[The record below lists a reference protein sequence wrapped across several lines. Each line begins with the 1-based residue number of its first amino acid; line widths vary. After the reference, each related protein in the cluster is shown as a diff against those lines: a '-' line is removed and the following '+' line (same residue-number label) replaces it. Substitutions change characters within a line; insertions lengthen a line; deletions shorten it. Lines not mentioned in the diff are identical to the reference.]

1 MTRTLLFLANDASS
15 FVSHRLPIAKAA
27 ITQGYCVHVA
37 APSDHDA
44 ATIICKAGADF
55 HPIPLDRGSRNPFVE
70 MHTVLFLWSLFGR
83 LKPSVIHCIGM
94 KSVLYGGM
102 MARIRRVPSAVY
114 AITGLGFMFLHDD
127 ISIRLA
133 RFLIS
138 VLYAFALRHK
148 NARVIFQNSDDRRL
162 FELNQLIG
170 RTPVDM
176 ICGCGVD
183 MTIFQP
189 RSDRKLFDSDQ
200 PVVMFPA
207 RLIRDKGLDEFI
219 DAAEVLRPDFPTV
232 RFVLVGR
239 TDLINPT
246 SVTQSELQNWV
257 DSGIVEWWGFSNDM
271 ATTLRQADMVVL
283 PSYREGLP
291 RSLIEAAATALPVVT
306 TDVPGCRDVV
316 RHGETGLLVP
326 AYDGMATATAIRQL
340 LNAPNQAR
348 AMGAI
353 GREMAEAEFSVKT
366 FVELSLA
373 SYTALEAPE

>member
-1 MTRTLLFLANDASS
+1 MTRKLLFLANDASS
-15 FVSHRLPIAKAA
+15 FVSHRLTIAKAA

-37 APSDHDA
+37 APSDHGA
-44 ATIICKAGADF
+44 AKIIRAAGADF
-55 HPIPLDRGSRNPFVE
+55 HPVPLDRGSRNPFVE
-70 MHTVLFLWSLFGR
+70 MYTVLFLWSLFGR
-83 LKPSVIHCIGM
+83 LKPRIVHCIGM
-94 KSVLYGGM
+94 KSVLYGGII
-102 MARIRRVPSAVY
+102 ARMRRVPSAVY

-127 ISIRLA
+127 IGVRMA
-133 RFLIS
+133 RILIKI
-138 VLYAFALRHK
+138 LYTFAMRHK
-148 NARVIFQNSDDRRL
+148 NARVIFQNSDDRRIL
-162 FELNQLIG
+162 GLNQLFG
-170 RTPVDM
+170 GTPVDM
-176 ICGCGVD
+176 IRGCGVD
-183 MTIFQP
+183 LTIFQP
-189 RSDRKLFDSDQ
+189 RSDRKLFDSDR

-219 DAAEVLRPDFPTV
+219 NAVKLLRPDFPTV

-239 TDLINPT
+239 TDVINPT

-257 DSGIVEWWGFSNDM
+257 DQGIVEWWGFSNDM

-326 AYDGMATATAIRQL
+326 AYDGTATATAIRQL
-340 LNAPNQAR
+340 LNTPNQAR
-348 AMGAI
+348 AMGTM